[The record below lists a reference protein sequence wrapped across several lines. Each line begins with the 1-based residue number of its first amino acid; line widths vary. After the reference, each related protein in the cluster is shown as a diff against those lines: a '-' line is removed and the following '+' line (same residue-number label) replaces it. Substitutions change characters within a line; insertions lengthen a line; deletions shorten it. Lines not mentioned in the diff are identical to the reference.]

1 MNCAAISDMHH
12 LQRAW
17 ECSILPLLVPSVN
30 LMHRQSNQN
39 RMLAH
44 IHNFKIGSNRKK
56 ETIFLKCLHKPL
68 RKRRNEKEIKIM
80 FI

>member
-17 ECSILPLLVPSVN
+17 ECSILPLLIPSVN

-39 RMLAH
+39 KLFADM
-44 IHNFKIGSNRKK
+44 HNFKIGSSKK
-56 ETIFLKCLHKPL
+56 QYFFCE
-68 RKRRNEKEIKIM
+68 M
-80 FI
+80 SA